1 MSWAMDEEVR
11 TSGPEPCQDI
21 VRKLDPLFAEPEPVV
36 QTVKESTEVVPFIPG
51 QEHMKVY
58 LRVRPLSEVEKEKKE
73 DQVIVPWSSIINC
86 GFFFTTEDT
95 AEQSRINDIK
105 TVMV

>member
-36 QTVKESTEVVPFIPG
+36 QTIKESADVPFIPG

-58 LRVRPLSEVEKEKKE
+58 LRVRPFSEEEKERKE
-73 DQVIVPWSSIINC
+73 DQV
-86 GFFFTTEDT
+86 
-95 AEQSRINDIK
+95 
-105 TVMV
+105 MVVNFDLS